1 MRYIL
6 LFIALLTI
14 SNLSFSQ
21 FTITDSTSGS
31 ITDSKQ
37 ITRRPWEIRTYD
49 YAFEQKPISYFLLG
63 YLTTSIKYP
72 ERFNLDRLLQHGMTI
87 GSRYYLHNIDSIST
101 GFFGGFVLNVGGEFT
116 LGIAGSTDKLSYSD
130 LGVNYT
136 YSTKH
141 YTVVADL
148 FSLNVTAEYFT
159 SLPGNRGL
167 SGGISLTFF
176 NLGGTFTYI
185 DDGPYKGKTFGI
197 INPLPM
203 YIQPYAR
210 LHFKGGILGIG
221 LFLNPYSFAEYR
233 FGPEGFFE
241 SSEEGF
247 HMNSTQIGKY
257 AIQIFLRF

>member
-1 MRYIL
+1 MKRIL
-6 LFIALLTI
+6 VSIVLLAI
-14 SNLSFSQ
+14 SQLSFSQ
-21 FTITDSTSGS
+21 ITITDTSRYLS
-31 ITDSKQ
+31 SDLKLKTKHH
-37 ITRRPWEIRTYD
+37 WKAETYD
-49 YAFEQKPISYFLLG
+49 YSFEQRPISYFLLG

-72 ERFNLDRLLQHGMTI
+72 ERFSLDRFLQHGMTI

-101 GFFGGFVLNVGGEFT
+101 GFLGGFVLNVGGEFT
-116 LGIAGSTDKLSYSD
+116 LGIAGSTDKLSYND
-130 LGVNYT
+130 FGTNYN
-136 YSTKH
+136 YITKH
-141 YTVVADL
+141 YTMVADL
-148 FSLNVTAEYFT
+148 FSLNATAEYFT
-159 SLPGNRGL
+159 SLPGNRGI
-167 SGGISLTFF
+167 SAGISITFF

-185 DDGPYKGKTFGI
+185 DDGPFKGKTFGI

-203 YIQPYAR
+203 YIQPYTR

>member
-1 MRYIL
+1 MRNIL
-6 LFIALLTI
+6 TFIVLLAI

-21 FTITDSTSGS
+21 CTAIDSTSRS
-31 ITDSKQ
+31 IKDSK
-37 ITRRPWEIRTYD
+37 IKSKHPWNTGTFNYSFDEN
-49 YAFEQKPISYFLLG
+49 PISYFLLG

-101 GFFGGFVLNVGGEFT
+101 GFLGGFVLNVGGEFT
-116 LGIAGSTDKLSYSD
+116 LGIAGSTDKISYSD
-130 LGVNYT
+130 LGTYYNYT
-136 YSTKH
+136 TKH

-148 FSLNVTAEYFT
+148 FSLNATAEYFT
-159 SLPGNRGL
+159 LLPGNRGL
-167 SGGISLTFF
+167 SAGISLTFF

-197 INPLPM
+197 INPLPL

-221 LFLNPYSFAEYR
+221 LFLNPYSLAEYR
-233 FGPEGFFE
+233 FGPDGFFE

-257 AIQIFLRF
+257 AIQVFLRF